1 MGLLASLYAAFFGT
15 RSGCQAEEQPS
26 ELTAVAPDFA
36 GFVSNRPG
44 EGEAVETMAVAA
56 QPVAAQPRSRQ
67 ALGEVSSAP
76 HFGDADADVNELTAI
91 APEFSGRVSNRPQ
104 PGSGAASIGEKPSDD
119 ADDEPQP
126 G

>member
-36 GFVSNRPG
+36 GFVSNRPR
-44 EGEAVETMAVAA
+44 EGEAVETTAVAA
-56 QPVAAQPRSRQ
+56 QPEAPPARSSE
-67 ALGEVSSAP
+67 ALGRTGSAP
-76 HFGDADADVNELTAI
+76 LFGDADANELTAI